1 MPDAFDRSTARLLTW
16 RYCLALGAV
25 AVLTLLAQAVIQLA
39 LHRGAH
45 DATVVNLAG
54 RQRMLSQRLCKAA
67 LAWRQA
73 DAAQRP
79 RHSVEL
85 DSVLTEWTAAH
96 RRLSADDQVAG
107 MGTDNSPQVAAALAR
122 LTPQVADMA
131 TAALAVLSG
140 DPSSVEGLLAREAI
154 FLAGMEDVVDLYTQ
168 ESAERVRTLITL
180 ELGLCL
186 VVLAVLVAEAVLV
199 FRPTVARLRHAIA
212 DRERLREQD
221 AMNREL
227 TAASHMARAIGQDL
241 HDGLGQ
247 TLTAIS
253 LQAKLLEGQ
262 GDVALRQRAAALGAN
277 IAAAIGQ
284 VRAIAR
290 RLAPVDVEAAG
301 LEAALRQ
308 LADATARAADITCT
322 VNWPAGL
329 NFPTLAGEDLY
340 RIAQEALTNALRHGL
355 ATTVTFTASAPSCLT
370 ITDNGT
376 ATSAGPEGIGLR
388 SMRHRAQRL
397 RATLSTGP
405 LPQGGWR
412 VSIQLPP
419 GPSHP

>member
-25 AVLTLLAQAVIQLA
+25 ALLTLLAQGVVQLA

-73 DAAQRP
+73 DAAERP
-79 RHSVEL
+79 RHSAEL
-85 DSVLTEWTAAH
+85 QNMLLEWTAAH
-96 RRLSADDQVAG
+96 RRLSNDDQVAG

-122 LTPQVADMA
+122 LTSHVADM
-131 TAALAVLSG
+131 TAAAQAVLAG
-140 DPSSVEGLLAREAI
+140 DTSAVDRLLAREDG
-154 FLAGMEDVVDLYTQ
+154 FLDGMEGVVGLYTQ
-168 ESAERVRTLITL
+168 ESADRVRNLIIL
-180 ELGLCL
+180 ELGICL
-186 VVLAVLVAEAVLV
+186 VVLAVLVAEAMLI
-199 FRPTVARLRHAIA
+199 FRPTVARLRYAIA

-227 TAASHMARAIGQDL
+227 IAASHMARGIGQDL

-253 LQAKLLEGQ
+253 LQAKLLETQ
-262 GDVALRQRAAALGAN
+262 SDHAVRQRASDLGAN
-277 IAAAIGQ
+277 IAAAIAQ

-290 RLAPVDVEAAG
+290 RLAPVDIEAAG

-322 VNWPAGL
+322 VDWPTGL
-329 NFPTLAGEDLY
+329 NFPVAAGEDLY

-355 ATTVTFTASAPSCLT
+355 AKTVTIAAYTPTSLS
-370 ITDNGT
+370 ITDDGS
-376 ATSAGPEGIGLR
+376 ATTAGPEGIGLR

-397 RATLSTGP
+397 GATLNTGP

-412 VSIQLPP
+412 VAIHLPALAHT
-419 GPSHP
+419 S